1 MPLKLEFSNLDAY
14 LESSDVINC
23 KQIEICETAIQLS
36 HAEPTE
42 IAKAK
47 RIYEF
52 VRDQISHTFDIQG
65 EIVTCTASEVLQYRQ
80 GIYFAKSHL
89 LAAMLRSVGI
99 PTGLCYQRLVCEQE
113 QGPEFTLHGLNAIYL
128 VSLDRWVRVDA
139 RGNKPGV
146 QAELCL
152 EKEMLAFPIRAELN
166 ETEYSIICAKPN
178 TNVITALQN
187 STTGTELIQQ
197 LPDEL

>member
-1 MPLKLEFSNLDAY
+1 MPLKLESSNLDAY

-80 GIYFAKSHL
+80 GICFAKSHL

-99 PTGLCYQRLVCEQE
+99 PTGLCCQRLVCEQG

-128 VSLDRWVRVDA
+128 VRQCQEITSCFLRRVRSWFDDVI
-139 RGNKPGV
+139 PGW
-146 QAELCL
+146 
-152 EKEMLAFPIRAELN
+152 
-166 ETEYSIICAKPN
+166 TEGSMHNIERCH
-178 TNVITALQN
+178 L
-187 STTGTELIQQ
+187 LI
-197 LPDEL
+197 

>member
-1 MPLKLEFSNLDAY
+1 MPLKLESSNLDAY

-80 GIYFAKSHL
+80 GICFAKSHL

-99 PTGLCYQRLVCEQE
+99 PTGLCCQRLVCEQG

-166 ETEYSIICAKPN
+166 ETEYSIIYAKPN

-187 STTGTELIQQ
+187 STTVTELIQQ

>member
-1 MPLKLEFSNLDAY
+1 MPLKLESSNLDAY

-65 EIVTCTASEVLQYRQ
+65 
-80 GIYFAKSHL
+80 
-89 LAAMLRSVGI
+89 
-99 PTGLCYQRLVCEQE
+99 
-113 QGPEFTLHGLNAIYL
+113 
-128 VSLDRWVRVDA
+128 
-139 RGNKPGV
+139 
-146 QAELCL
+146 
-152 EKEMLAFPIRAELN
+152 
-166 ETEYSIICAKPN
+166 
-178 TNVITALQN
+178 
-187 STTGTELIQQ
+187 
-197 LPDEL
+197 